1 MKNIFK
7 FNKDRKTRRQR
18 RVRAKIKGT
27 KKRPRLAVFRSHRH
41 IYAQLIDDD
50 KAVTLVSFCDR
61 ELKGKET
68 EPVGRKK
75 EKSAYAVGL
84 GLAAKAEKRKIKLIV
99 FDRGRYKYHGRVK
112 ALAEG
117 ARKGGLNF

>member
-1 MKNIFK
+1 MKNIIK
-7 FNKDRKTRRQR
+7 VNQERQLRRQR
-18 RVRAKIKGT
+18 RVRAKIRGT
-27 KKRPRLAVFRSHRH
+27 KERPRLAVFRSHQH

-50 KAVTLVSFCDR
+50 RAVTLLSFCDR
-61 ELKGKET
+61 ELTGKET
-68 EPVGRKK
+68 DLPGGKK
-75 EKSAYAVGL
+75 EKKAYAVGL
-84 GLAAKAEKRKIKLIV
+84 GLAVKAEKQKIKRVV

>member
-7 FNKDRKTRRQR
+7 FNKERKTRRQR

-27 KKRPRLAVFRSHRH
+27 KERPRLTVFRSHRH

-50 KAVTLVSFCDR
+50 KAVTLVSFGDR
-61 ELKGKET
+61 ELKEKEI
-68 EPVGRKK
+68 ELAGRKK

-84 GLAAKAEKRKIKLIV
+84 GLAVKAEKRKIKQIV